1 MKNKT
6 KKILNDNEMTGL
18 KDAFKKLEEEKT
30 YLKALEKKQ
39 EDFIANISHE
49 FKTPLTSIIGYAE
62 TLLAD
67 PKNTD
72 ETSFRFLRKISKN
85 AKALSNLVDEILQL
99 SRIESGALQLYYEN
113 INLNQFIP
121 EMMTD
126 FFEKAKRKNQEL
138 KITFSH
144 DPIFLKVDPEILK
157 EILSNLVDNAIK
169 YTDEGGHILVATNL
183 KENHVE
189 ISVSDDGIGIP
200 EKYQHRIFERFFRVD
215 KSRSR
220 EAGGTGLGLAIVKHL
235 VQAHKAEI
243 KMQSELG
250 QGSVFTLFLKKT

>member
-85 AKALSNLVDEILQL
+85 AKPLSN
-99 SRIESGALQLYYEN
+99 
-113 INLNQFIP
+113 
-121 EMMTD
+121 
-126 FFEKAKRKNQEL
+126 FF
-138 KITFSH
+138 H
-144 DPIFLKVDPEILK
+144 
-157 EILSNLVDNAIK
+157 
-169 YTDEGGHILVATNL
+169 
-183 KENHVE
+183 
-189 ISVSDDGIGIP
+189 
-200 EKYQHRIFERFFRVD
+200 
-215 KSRSR
+215 
-220 EAGGTGLGLAIVKHL
+220 
-235 VQAHKAEI
+235 
-243 KMQSELG
+243 
-250 QGSVFTLFLKKT
+250 